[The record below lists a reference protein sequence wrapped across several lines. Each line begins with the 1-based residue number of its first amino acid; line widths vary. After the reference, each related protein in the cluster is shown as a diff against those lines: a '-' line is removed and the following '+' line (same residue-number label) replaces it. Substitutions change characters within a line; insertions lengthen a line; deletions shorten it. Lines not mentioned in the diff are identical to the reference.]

1 MRSTSGVRR
10 PERIVLMCLGAV
22 LAEVLLAFTA
32 FHGIAIVTVSRIWLV
47 TSVICTIAGVVGVFR
62 NRRRLAPKICGFG
75 VVVGV
80 VGLVPTVFLE
90 VQIRTSDV
98 YFTL

>member
-32 FHGIAIVTVSRIWLV
+32 VHGIAIVTVSRIWLV

-62 NRRRLAPKICGFG
+62 NRGRLAPQICGFG

-90 VQIRTSDV
+90 VQIRTSEV